1 MLTVEALRGFR
12 GKGEPSLTLRTSGL
26 SRTTEVGGVHGDGG
40 GEPGERVRSVCR
52 GSGQGDRSSAAPG
65 GFGAQEVLAG
75 PAGRGPGVRRSRR
88 QATRRE
94 VEVGGVLQEEDKD
107 GAVV

>member
-1 MLTVEALRGFR
+1 MTVEALRGFR